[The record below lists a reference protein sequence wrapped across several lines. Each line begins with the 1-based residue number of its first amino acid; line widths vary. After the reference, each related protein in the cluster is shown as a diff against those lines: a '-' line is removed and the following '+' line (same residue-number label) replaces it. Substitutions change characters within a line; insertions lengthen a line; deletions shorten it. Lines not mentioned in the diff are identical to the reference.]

1 MTRSASGTKKHLDER
16 NCPPK
21 YFIEDG
27 VQKKKLHLVWK
38 LCFLFAKKAVDH
50 LHDGL
55 LIDGLEIKLNIK
67 TI

>member
-1 MTRSASGTKKHLDER
+1 MTRSASKTKKHFDER
-16 NCPPK
+16 NCPLR
-21 YFIEDG
+21 YFI
-27 VQKKKLHLVWK
+27 QMKKLHQVWK
-38 LCFLFAKKAVDH
+38 LRFLFAKKAVDH